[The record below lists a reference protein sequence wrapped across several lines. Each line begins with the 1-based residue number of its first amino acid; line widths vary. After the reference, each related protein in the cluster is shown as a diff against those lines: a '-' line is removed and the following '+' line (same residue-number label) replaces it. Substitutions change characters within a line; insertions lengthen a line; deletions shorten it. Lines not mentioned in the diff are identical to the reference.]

1 MIRLIDEGPKGLIRD
16 LCLNR
21 KKQVKII
28 ERVSESPFS
37 VGTYQIIL
45 LIPNDLINILRNLRI
60 PVEKM

>member
-1 MIRLIDEGPKGLIRD
+1 MIRLIDEVPKGLIRD

-45 LIPNDLINILRNLRI
+45 LIPNDLINIFRNLRI